1 MTRSDE
7 DGYLRNWVDDPRNPL
22 IEPPRPEFL
31 LGDPAVI
38 LPGDAP
44 DGCWHMFA
52 NTLLGIR
59 HYTSRD
65 GLEWLAHRKIGPGFR
80 AFVLKDEGLFY
91 MFYEHFAIPQFRSHV
106 AVRRSADLWTWTPS
120 ETVLSPSLP
129 WEGGAASRN
138 VGNPCVLKI
147 DGGYRLYYSAGVVF
161 HKDLGFCEPRHI
173 GVAHSESIGGP
184 FEKQPEAM
192 IPMDLSDPYRNRGA
206 GAIKVI
212 YDKDR
217 GLFYG
222 FNNGIY
228 LDGEGRTRSAILL
241 LCSKDGLS
249 WDYAWPEPIVAPE
262 GDGWKRAL
270 VYQLDVKRVGDE
282 MWMYYNARSGWRF
295 GKERIGLATCPIQVV
310 HFTLFLHFCVHLH
323 LFTVRKCK
331 KSVK

>member
-52 NTLLGIR
+52 NTLLGIG

-91 MFYEHFAIPQFRSHV
+91 MFYERFAIPQFRSHV
-106 AVRRSADLWTWTPS
+106 AVRRSEDLWTWTPS

-147 DGGYRLYYSAGVVF
+147 DGGYRPSTTARASYFIRTLASASRGTSGLLTPNPSAGRSRNS
-161 HKDLGFCEPRHI
+161 PR
-173 GVAHSESIGGP
+173 
-184 FEKQPEAM
+184 
-192 IPMDLSDPYRNRGA
+192 R
-206 GAIKVI
+206 
-212 YDKDR
+212 
-217 GLFYG
+217 
-222 FNNGIY
+222 
-228 LDGEGRTRSAILL
+228 
-241 LCSKDGLS
+241 
-249 WDYAWPEPIVAPE
+249 
-262 GDGWKRAL
+262 
-270 VYQLDVKRVGDE
+270 
-282 MWMYYNARSGWRF
+282 
-295 GKERIGLATCPIQVV
+295 
-310 HFTLFLHFCVHLH
+310 
-323 LFTVRKCK
+323 
-331 KSVK
+331 

>member
-1 MTRSDE
+1 
-7 DGYLRNWVDDPRNPL
+7 
-22 IEPPRPEFL
+22 
-31 LGDPAVI
+31 
-38 LPGDAP
+38 
-44 DGCWHMFA
+44 
-52 NTLLGIR
+52 
-59 HYTSRD
+59 
-65 GLEWLAHRKIGPGFR
+65 
-80 AFVLKDEGLFY
+80 
-91 MFYEHFAIPQFRSHV
+91 
-106 AVRRSADLWTWTPS
+106 
-120 ETVLSPSLP
+120 
-129 WEGGAASRN
+129 
-138 VGNPCVLKI
+138 
-147 DGGYRLYYSAGVVF
+147 
-161 HKDLGFCEPRHI
+161 
-173 GVAHSESIGGP
+173 
-184 FEKQPEAM
+184 M

-241 LCSKDGLS
+241 LSSKDGLS

-323 LFTVRKCK
+323 VFTVRKCK